1 MTLTNTPLYVLNKP
15 VTSDAIT
22 PDNIS
27 KKASKYFSP
36 KPSKVDD
43 ETSEDIVPYDSV
55 YGAEA
60 FKISLKALKFD
71 DETFEVVEPSKVE
84 VEEWKECLHC
94 EDNENHGDNM
104 QPVEV
109 ESEPFQGMKND
120 FFVF

>member
-60 FKISLKALKFD
+60 FNISLKALKFD
-71 DETFEVVEPSKVE
+71 GETFEFIEPSKVE

-94 EDNENHGDNM
+94 EDNVGIPENM
-104 QPVEV
+104 QPVEAK
-109 ESEPFQGMKND
+109 SEPFEG
-120 FFVF
+120 V